1 MLHMPT
7 PAVWSKQT
15 VHVQQTAKRACQR
28 KRVYVAALRHTHT
41 QQRHTHT
48 QQRHTQHA
56 HDSSRM
62 RRFNTSSTDSRGRNT
77 TLTCTRAASAAR
89 FSETDTLRRLRAATR
104 LSGRCDPFPL
114 SNTLENSSIVAAT
127 RPHATEPQD
136 FP

>member
-48 QQRHTQHA
+48 ATAHTA
-56 HDSSRM
+56 
-62 RRFNTSSTDSRGRNT
+62 
-77 TLTCTRAASAAR
+77 CTRQQS
-89 FSETDTLRRLRAATR
+89 
-104 LSGRCDPFPL
+104 
-114 SNTLENSSIVAAT
+114 
-127 RPHATEPQD
+127 HAPVQHQ
-136 FP
+136 